1 MLINLLIN
9 PRGRKELVHLHKLVN
24 DIGHIIL
31 QVGNMDEALR
41 LYRDTLGFDVKDQ
54 SPEWTV
60 ITTKLGELTLYKTPK
75 ISRLVLRD
83 AEDTP
88 INLHVTNFQETA
100 ETLEKNGYRV
110 ERRGKSSGTLHDPWG
125 NMISLHDH
133 QKT

>member
-1 MLINLLIN
+1 MN
-9 PRGRKELVHLHKLVN
+9 KLVS

-41 LYRDTLGFDVKDQ
+41 LYRDTLGFDVKEQ

-60 ITTKLGELTLYKTPK
+60 ITTKLGELTLYKTPE
-75 ISRLVLRD
+75 ISPLVMRD
-83 AEDTP
+83 TKDTP
-88 INLHVTNFQETA
+88 INLHVTNFQHAA

-110 ERRGKSSGTLHDPWG
+110 ERRGKSSGTLQDPWG

-133 QKT
+133 QKP

>member
-1 MLINLLIN
+1 MY
-9 PRGRKELVHLHKLVN
+9 KLVS
-24 DIGHIIL
+24 DIGHVIL

-41 LYRDTLGFDVKDQ
+41 LYRDTLGFDVKEQ

-60 ITTKLGELTLYKTPK
+60 ITTKLGELTLYKAPK

-110 ERRGKSSGTLHDPWG
+110 ERRGKSSGTLYDP
-125 NMISLHDH
+125 
-133 QKT
+133 